1 MNIREYIKECD
12 KEFERNLN
20 IVADAI
26 AKGKERVICLS
37 GPTCSGKT
45 TAASMLAKRLFSD
58 GRKIH
63 IISIDDFYL
72 DRNVLH
78 RLSQEKGLDGI
89 DYDSVDTIDLDTL
102 KSFVSEVFLGEEIH
116 CPVFDFKKGIRTG
129 YRTVRADDDDLFIFE
144 GIQAIYPQVT
154 ELFMPIGYVSVYISP
169 RRGLS
174 VADEVIEP
182 NEIRLM
188 RRLVRDSN
196 FRGATAEFTLHMW
209 ETVRENEEKNIF
221 PYVDECKYFIDS
233 TLDYE
238 LGVLRP
244 YLERILPT
252 VPENS
257 QYLKQARAILMSMAA
272 VEPISSQLVG
282 EDSLYREFV

>member
-20 IVADAI
+20 RVADAI
-26 AKGKERVICLS
+26 AEGKERVVCLS

-45 TAASMLAKRLFSD
+45 TAASMMAKRLFSD

-72 DRNVLH
+72 DREILNE
-78 RLSQEKGLDGI
+78 LSKAKGLDGI
-89 DYDSVDTIDLDTL
+89 DYDSVDTIDLEAL
-102 KSFVSEVFLGEEIH
+102 KNFVSEVFLGEEIH

-129 YRTVRADDDDLFIFE
+129 YRTVRAEADDLFIFE
-144 GIQAIYPQVT
+144 GIQAIYPQIT
-154 ELFMPIGYVSVYISP
+154 ELFLPIGYVSVYISP

-174 VADEVIEP
+174 VADEVVEP

-188 RRLVRDSN
+188 RRLVRDNN
-196 FRGATAEFTLHMW
+196 FRGATPEFTLHMW
-209 ETVRENEEKNIF
+209 ENVRENEEKNIF
-221 PYVDECKYFIDS
+221 PYVDGCKYFIDS

-238 LGVLRP
+238 LSILRP

-252 VPENS
+252 VREDS
-257 QYLKQARAILMSMAA
+257 KYFQQARAILMSMAA
-272 VEPISSQLVG
+272 VEPISSELIG

>member
-1 MNIREYIKECD
+1 MNIREYIRECD
-12 KEFERNLN
+12 KEFEKNLN
-20 IVADAI
+20 RVADAI
-26 AKGKERVICLS
+26 AEGKERVICLS

-45 TAASMLAKRLFSD
+45 TAASMMAKRLFSD

-72 DRNVLH
+72 DREVLH
-78 RLSQEKGLDGI
+78 ELSKAKGLDEI
-89 DYDSVDTIDLDTL
+89 DYDSVDTIDLDAL
-102 KSFVSEVFLGEEIH
+102 KNFVSEVFLGEEIH
-116 CPVFDFKKGIRTG
+116 CPIFEFKKGIRTG
-129 YRTVRADDDDLFIFE
+129 YRTVRAEADDLFIFE

-154 ELFMPIGYVSVYISP
+154 ELFLPIGYVSVYISP

-174 VADEVIEP
+174 VADQMIEP

-188 RRLVRDSN
+188 RRLVRDNN
-196 FRGATAEFTLHMW
+196 FRGATPEFTLHMW
-209 ETVRENEEKNIF
+209 DKVRENEEKSIF
-221 PYVDECKYFIDS
+221 PYVDGCKYFIDS

-238 LGVLRP
+238 LSILRP

-257 QYLKQARAILMSMAA
+257 EYFQHARAILMSMAA
-272 VEPISSQLVG
+272 VEPISSELIG

>member
-12 KEFERNLN
+12 KAFEKNLN
-20 IVADAI
+20 KVADSI

-45 TAASMLAKRLFSD
+45 TAASMLSKRLFLD

-63 IISIDDFYL
+63 IISIDDFYFDRDFL
-72 DRNVLH
+72 DVL
-78 RLSQEKGLDGI
+78 SKSKGLDAI
-89 DYDSVDTIDLDTL
+89 DYDSVDTIDLDAL
-102 KSFVSEVFLGEEIH
+102 KSFVSEVFMGEEIH
-116 CPVFDFKKGIRTG
+116 CPVFDFKKGARSG
-129 YRTVRADDDDLFIFE
+129 YRTVRAEADDLFIFE
-144 GIQAIYPQVT
+144 GIQAIYPQIT
-154 ELFMPIGYVSVYISP
+154 ELFLPIGYVSVYISP

-188 RRLVRDSN
+188 RRLVRDYN
-196 FRGATAEFTLHMW
+196 FRGASPEFTLHMW
-209 ETVRENEEKNIF
+209 ESVRENEEKNIF
-221 PYVDECKYFIDS
+221 PYVDSIKYFIDS

-238 LGVLRP
+238 LSILRP
-244 YLERILPT
+244 YLEKILST
-252 VPENS
+252 VSENS
-257 QYLKQARAILMSMAA
+257 KYFEKARAILMSMAG
-272 VEPISSQLVG
+272 VEPISSELIG